1 MDAFG
6 VKFRIEREDLFPS
19 LVTVFE
25 ALKQAKTNDD
35 FGEQDDWA
43 SRLHAE
49 ARSRFIWPAQAE
61 LDERAVIRATHPVR
75 ITEPSEAVG
84 QQWPFD
90 SFLAAIEDG
99 EYNLLEIA
107 RTASNTA
114 ELRIDPEAYPYGGLG
129 AFIVLVEAHGMHVLG
144 ANEYGKYEP
153 VSASSPSAEAESGVP
168 KKPWWKFW
176 R

>member
-6 VKFRIEREDLFPS
+6 VKFRIQREDLFPS
-19 LVTVFE
+19 LVSVFE
-25 ALKQAKTNDD
+25 ELKQAKAAEE
-35 FGEQDDWA
+35 FGKLDHWV
-43 SRLHAE
+43 SRLHVE

-61 LDERAVIRATHPVR
+61 LEERAAIRATHPVR

-84 QQWPFD
+84 QRWPFD
-90 SFLAAIEDG
+90 SFLSAIEDG
-99 EYNLLEIA
+99 EYNLLEIT

-153 VSASSPSAEAESGVP
+153 VPANRSSSEAKGGVP
-168 KKPWWKFW
+168 RKPWWKLW

>member
-6 VKFRIEREDLFPS
+6 VKFRIDREDLFPS
-19 LVTVFE
+19 LVAVFE
-25 ALKQAKTNDD
+25 ALKQAKTVDN
-35 FGEQDDWA
+35 FGEQKDWA
-43 SRLHAE
+43 PRLHAE
-49 ARSRFIWPAQAE
+49 ARSRFIWPAEAE
-61 LDERAVIRATHPVR
+61 LEDRAAIRATHPVR

-90 SFLAAIEDG
+90 SVVAAIEDG
-99 EYNLLEIA
+99 EYNLLEIT

-114 ELRIDPEAYPYGGLG
+114 ELSIDPEAYPYGGVG

-153 VSASSPSAEAESGVP
+153 VSSGGLSAEAEGGVP
-168 KKPWWKFW
+168 KEPWWKFW